1 MTTRQLTRRVL
12 SNTNRFIIGDYNGEK
27 WYCPDGKIATIDNIY
42 EQYVPKKSQV
52 DNFKQFE
59 HVNNQPKMNGIFEQP
74 DVTYSDVIS
83 TSELENDFNMPLVT
97 RELYAKDVCTKVNN
111 DYYNFLTAL
120 YPNATVRIVTEGKYK
135 LYTYPVRLVQDN
147 KIVALIMPLVS

>member
-12 SNTNRFIIGDYNGEK
+12 SNTNRFIIGDYNGQK
-27 WYCPDGKIATIDNIY
+27 WYCPDGNIATIDNIY
-42 EQYVPKKSQV
+42 EQYTPKKSQV

-59 HVNNQPKMNGIFEQP
+59 HVNNQPKMNRIIEQEG
-74 DVTYSDVIS
+74 VVYSDVEVA
-83 TSELENDFNMPLVT
+83 TRNDNIMV
-97 RELYAKDVCTKVNN
+97 LYAFNKQDIKISVNAE
-111 DYYNFLTAL
+111 YYNFLTAL
-120 YPNATVRIVTEGKYK
+120 YPNATIQIVTEGKYK